1 MNKKPQELENR
12 IEALESKFSF
22 QEETIQQLDDII
34 VDQQTRL
41 ERLEKSFRA
50 LLDDVLAQKNQQP
63 PNPDDDAPPPHY

>member
-12 IEALESKFSF
+12 IDVLESKISF

-41 ERLEKSFRA
+41 ERLEKSFRV